1 MYKKFFRM
9 VVVASAVFA
18 TSQSINVETAH
29 AASVLDLGAFAKQH
43 SAKIDNLLEKYG
55 LDSVRDLIQKK
66 SENTVERRTS
76 KGNSSNEDDKW
87 NVNSLL
93 SHPTLRQ
100 LR

>member
-1 MYKKFFRM
+1 MNKKFFRM

-18 TSQSINVETAH
+18 TSQSINAETAH

-43 SAKIDNLLEKYG
+43 SGKIDNLLEKYG
-55 LDSVRDLIQKK
+55 LDSVRDQI
-66 SENTVERRTS
+66 ENRQDRTTS

-93 SHPTLRQ
+93 SHPTLRK